1 MKVLVIN
8 CGSSSLKYQLFDMT
22 NERLLV
28 KGCVERI
35 GSEMAIISQQRD
47 NQEVARLVQEVLHH
61 SEAVQIMLALLLH
74 KEYGVLQNIREIKAV
89 GHRIVHGGEWFHSA
103 IIINN
108 EVQKKIKE
116 LYDLAPLHNPAHIAG
131 IQAVSQHMPNVPQV
145 SVFDTAFHQTLPKKS
160 YLYAIPLTLYNK
172 HGVRRYGFHGTSHE
186 YVSLRAAELLEQPTQ
201 TLKMVT
207 CHLGNGAS
215 CAAIANGR
223 SIDTSMGMTPL
234 EGLIMGTRSGDL
246 DAAIIPY
253 VMAKEDLTIHEINS
267 MLNKH
272 SGLMA
277 ISGISGDMREIQQ
290 AADAGNPQAI
300 LALDMYEYRIRK
312 YIGAYS
318 AAMNGIDA
326 LVFTGGVGE
335 NSSYIRR
342 KICEQLTFLGL
353 ELDGKHNEI
362 RSTEMRIISTRTSKI
377 SVMVIPTNEELMI
390 AQKTF
395 LLLKEKQS

>member
-8 CGSSSLKYQLFDMT
+8 AGSSSLKYQLFDMT
-22 NERLLV
+22 NECLLV

-35 GSEMAIISQQRD
+35 GSETAIITQQRE
-47 NQEVARLVQEVLHH
+47 NQEVARLVQEILHH
-61 SEAVQIMLALLLH
+61 SEAVRIMLTLLLH
-74 KEYGVLQNIREIKAV
+74 KEYGVLESIQEINAV

-103 IIINN
+103 TIITD
-108 EVQKKIKE
+108 EVQGKIKE
-116 LYDLAPLHNPAHIAG
+116 LYDLAPLHNPAHMAG
-131 IQAVSQHMPNVPQV
+131 IQAVSQHLPDVQQV
-145 SVFDTAFHQTLPKKS
+145 AVFDTAFHQTLPKKS
-160 YLYAIPLTLYNK
+160 YLYAVPLTLYNK

-186 YVSLRAAELLEQPTQ
+186 YVSLRAAELLEQPIH

-234 EGLIMGTRSGDL
+234 EGLMMGTRSGDL

-290 AADAGNPQAI
+290 AADAGNALAI

-318 AAMNGIDA
+318 AAMNGIDV

-335 NSSYIRR
+335 NSTYIRR

-353 ELDGKHNEI
+353 ELEKERNEMCSNEG
-362 RSTEMRIISTRTSKI
+362 RMISTPASRI
-377 SVMVIPTNEELMI
+377 SVMVIPTNEELLI

-395 LLLKEKQS
+395 TLLEVGKS